1 VIDRIAFAAV
11 LVACGSSHAPAP
23 APVPARTAPAG
34 PSEAERERAHHDE
47 VVASHRKIE
56 EEQQDALGASC
67 SEPAPHDKHPR
78 CMPSCYPTE
87 PADPRAGKKLAG
99 PAVIEHV
106 VCRREPGAYLL
117 ADELEAGKLA
127 ARPERGRFPPPPK
140 KGSWQAE
147 VAAWLD
153 PKPARGDAIA
163 VTGSW
168 RDTTHPLTGEHLQ
181 CVTVSRYTRATHAV
195 DACGI
200 AAGCEAD
207 GNAAARGINVVHYR
221 LAEARRLQAAGKLDD
236 CQQAALEAIAV
247 ARGMP
252 RWRQYAKLNVEHWT
266 DHAAYRTRF
275 DGTLDEDALFA
286 AAASLG
292 SEAET
297 VYASCGGAAGA
308 PTTPAQEQS
317 FHDCW

>member
-1 VIDRIAFAAV
+1 
-11 LVACGSSHAPAP
+11 
-23 APVPARTAPAG
+23 
-34 PSEAERERAHHDE
+34 
-47 VVASHRKIE
+47 
-56 EEQQDALGASC
+56 
-67 SEPAPHDKHPR
+67 
-78 CMPSCYPTE
+78 MPSCYPTA

-99 PAVIEHV
+99 PVIIEHL
-106 VCRREPGAYLL
+106 VCRREPGTYLL

-127 ARPERGRFPPPPK
+127 ARPARGRFPPPPK

-163 VTGSW
+163 VAGSW

-181 CVTVSRYTRATHAV
+181 CVTVSRYTRATHPV
-195 DACGI
+195 DTCGI

-275 DGTLDEDALFA
+275 DGTLDEDGLFA

-292 SEAET
+292 SEAEA
-297 VYASCGGAAGA
+297 VYASCGGVAGA